1 MSKSKRVSEDTVELN
16 ENIENDEENFG
27 EAFAK
32 LKFLRKI
39 KEKANKVK
47 GDHADSDEND
57 EIDENKDQDKK
68 KSKRVSCKLSENI
81 RNRIVH

>member
-57 EIDENKDQDKK
+57 EIDENEDEDEDDEDDGEGVDDDDEESQ
-68 KSKRVSCKLSENI
+68 
-81 RNRIVH
+81 

>member
-1 MSKSKRVSEDTVELN
+1 MSKFKRDSVSEDTVELN
-16 ENIENDEENFG
+16 ENDEENFG

-47 GDHADSDEND
+47 GDNADSDEND

-68 KSKRVSCKLSENI
+68 KSKRVSCKLS
-81 RNRIVH
+81 